1 VIRVY
6 DELGNVIKA
15 HEHAVEFKETM
26 TDTQQ
31 RTTTPMKR
39 VD

>member
-1 VIRVY
+1 
-6 DELGNVIKA
+6 LGHVIKA
-15 HEHAVEFKETM
+15 HEHAAEVKETM
-26 TDTQQ
+26 TNTQQ